1 MSRILYFSII
11 IWILVDRIKPIWH
24 DKQYGSYITN
34 GVALA
39 VGLLISIYYHLD
51 MLYALELTEEI
62 TLIGEVM
69 TGFALMGGSSCIHE
83 IIDGLKQE
91 KMDTEYVFLTE
102 EETKDFESEDM

>member
-24 DKQYGSYITN
+24 DKKHGSYITN

-51 MLYALELTEEI
+51 MLYALELTEAIQVAEEI
-62 TLIGEVM
+62 GT
-69 TGFALMGGSSCIHE
+69 
-83 IIDGLKQE
+83 DNP
-91 KMDTEYVFLTE
+91 YR
-102 EETKDFESEDM
+102 

>member
-1 MSRILYFSII
+1 MTRILYFSII
-11 IWILVDRIKPIWH
+11 IWILIDRAKKLWK
-24 DKQYGSYITN
+24 DTKYGSYITSA
-34 GVALA
+34 VALA
-39 VGLLISIYYHLD
+39 AGLLLSLYYHLD

-62 TLIGEVM
+62 SIIGEIM

-91 KMDTEYVFLTE
+91 AQDTEYVFLTE